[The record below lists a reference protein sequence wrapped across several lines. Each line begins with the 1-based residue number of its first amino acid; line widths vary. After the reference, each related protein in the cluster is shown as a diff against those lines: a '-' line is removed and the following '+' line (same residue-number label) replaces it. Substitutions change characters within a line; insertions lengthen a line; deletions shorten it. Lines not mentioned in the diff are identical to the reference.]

1 MNLENTLPLAG
12 AKELR
17 PLDHSGL
24 RPSIRWPWGKLL
36 AARLGAQKGKLLG
49 LILPVTILSVWELV
63 VRFGLVKPLFV
74 PAPESVVAA
83 FYEMLMHQ
91 GLLRDFWTSASVVG
105 QGFLI
110 GAAGGLLVGF
120 ATGLSKTVEQLLGP
134 VLDSIR
140 QVPALAWFPLI
151 ALWVGIGSPA
161 KIVIIAKTVFF
172 PVFLNTLQG
181 IRAVPREYIEVGQVF
196 NYSKALLLRRIIL
209 PAASPSIFVGLRYG
223 AGLAW
228 AFIIAAEMLGG
239 RYGLGYL
246 LTRSQELLLTDQ
258 LFVVI
263 VVIGLVGF
271 SVDVVFRVAER
282 HVLRWKRGFE
292 G

>member
-1 MNLENTLPLAG
+1 MNLENTLLLSG
-12 AKELR
+12 AKELSAPNEIELGSVR
-17 PLDHSGL
+17 PPRSDVL
-24 RPSIRWPWGKLL
+24 RAWLR
-36 AARLGAQKGKLLG
+36 RQKGKLLG
-49 LILPVTILSVWELV
+49 LVLPTTILAAWELAT
-63 VRFGLVKPLFV
+63 RFGLIRPLFM
-74 PAPESVVAA
+74 PAPEAVVAS
-83 FYEMLMHQ
+83 FFEMWAHE
-91 GLLRDFWTSASVVG
+91 GLLGDFWTSASVVAE
-105 QGFLI
+105 GFLI
-110 GAAGGLLVGF
+110 GATLGLLVGF
-120 ATGLSKTVEQLLGP
+120 AAGLSKTVEQLLGS

-151 ALWVGIGSPA
+151 ALWAGIGSPA
-161 KIVIIAKTVFF
+161 KIIIIAKTVFF

-181 IRAVPREYIEVGQVF
+181 IRSVPREYIEVGQIF
-196 NYSKALLLRRIIL
+196 NYSRALLLRRIIL

-263 VVIGLVGF
+263 VIIGLVGF
-271 SVDVVFRVAER
+271 SVDVVFRVTER
-282 HVLRWKRGFE
+282 RVLRWKRGFE

>member
-1 MNLENTLPLAG
+1 
-12 AKELR
+12 
-17 PLDHSGL
+17 
-24 RPSIRWPWGKLL
+24 
-36 AARLGAQKGKLLG
+36 
-49 LILPVTILSVWELV
+49 LILPVSILLAWELV
-63 VRFGLVKPLFV
+63 TRFGLVKPLFM
-74 PAPESVVAA
+74 PAPEAVGAA
-83 FYEMLMHQ
+83 FYDMLAHE
-91 GLLRDFWTSASVVG
+91 GLLGDFWTSASVVAE
-105 QGFLI
+105 GFLI
-110 GAAGGLLVGF
+110 GATGGLLAGIL
-120 ATGLSKTVEQLLGP
+120 AGLSKTAEQVLGP
-134 VLDSIR
+134 LLDSVR

-151 ALWVGIGSPA
+151 VLWVGIGGPA
-161 KIVIIAKTVFF
+161 KIVIISKTVFF

-181 IRAVPREYIEVGQVF
+181 IRAVPREYIEVARVF
-196 NYSKALLLRRIIL
+196 NYSKGLLLRRVIL

-246 LTRSQELLLTDQ
+246 LTRAQDLLLTDQ

-263 VVIGLVGF
+263 LVIGLVGF
-271 SVDVVFRVAER
+271 SVDAVFRVTEK

>member
-1 MNLENTLPLAG
+1 MNLENTLPLAD

-17 PLDHSGL
+17 PLNPTHHRSVR
-24 RPSIRWPWGKLL
+24 RPVGGMLGTWVRTQRGKW
-36 AARLGAQKGKLLG
+36 LG
-49 LILPVTILSVWELV
+49 LVLPVTILSVWELV
-63 VRFGLVKPLFV
+63 TRFGLVKPLFV
-74 PAPESVVAA
+74 PAPEAVGAA
-83 FYEMLMHQ
+83 FYEMMAHE
-91 GLLRDFWTSASVVG
+91 GLLGDFWTSASVVA

-110 GAAGGLLVGF
+110 GATGGLLVGF
-120 ATGLSKTVEQLLGP
+120 AAGLSKTVEQVLGS

-151 ALWVGIGSPA
+151 ALWVGIGTPA

-196 NYSKALLLRRIIL
+196 NYSKTSLLRRIIL

-228 AFIIAAEMLGG
+228 AFVIAAEMLGG
-239 RYGLGYL
+239 RYGLGFL